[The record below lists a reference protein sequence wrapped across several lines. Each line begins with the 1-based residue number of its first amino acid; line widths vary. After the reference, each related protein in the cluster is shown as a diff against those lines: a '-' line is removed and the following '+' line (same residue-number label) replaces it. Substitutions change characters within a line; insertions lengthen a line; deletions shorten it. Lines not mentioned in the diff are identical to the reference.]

1 MRMLVALAVLALGS
15 VHAEAQAL
23 MYPPT
28 PADRAAVVS
37 KGWAPSR
44 DAIQKALTQAYQG
57 GGPSRPGST
66 GVTSFR
72 GWLLLW
78 KWCDILSRN
87 EREEAARFFR
97 DHSRVVGSEGTV
109 KIVGPGISVPA
120 DLARPS
126 RAQVDDLLANNWRRK
141 EALQRLLEDDFAD
154 PEDRSIAEGLKPE
167 VLAEWVNDPDIT
179 RILFQNISPSDYAP
193 AVLKNLQDI
202 RLASPEKYRQYKSLA
217 VALSLVYD
225 QRYPQFWPHR
235 QVPPSDVPLKQ
246 QSIADRFAW
255 WVSANET
262 KGALLDMRT
271 LGPEQIKFIV
281 DAPLDSS
288 EFEWARKNVKFL
300 RSDFAKTF
308 SSIAYDRNRLAE
320 GVYDWPGGEY
330 TLEDIRQKGG
340 ICVDQAYFAM
350 VAGKA
355 KCLPTLF
362 FTGQGTDGGHAW
374 FGYMKS
380 DDKWELDCGR
390 YENQNYSVG
399 EALDPQT
406 WRPISDHELRLLAQ
420 RFRDKLE
427 FVASQDDILLA
438 GVFEAQGDTAKAAK
452 AYESAIQAC
461 AMNPSAWDAKES
473 FLLRTGASQETLK
486 AFHKAA
492 LAQFSND
499 RDRKASH
506 QAALAEIVRKEGD
519 EEEAGALEKSIVSQ
533 NKKQR
538 SDLSIEMAA
547 RQLEDLLDKKK
558 YEEAFAVYRKQVNS
572 LGKTGGGNFFF
583 AVVNPYV
590 SALTESGDKE
600 RARDALKLAR
610 KAMSPDR
617 DSPLESAL
625 RALEKDV
632 N

>member
-1 MRMLVALAVLALGS
+1 MNAG
-15 VHAEAQAL
+15 AQAL

-28 PADRAAVVS
+28 PADRAGVIS

-44 DAIQKALTQAYQG
+44 DAIQKALTDVYQG

-78 KWCDILSRN
+78 KWCDLLSRN
-87 EREEAARFFR
+87 ERDEAERFFR
-97 DHSRVVGSEGTV
+97 DHCRVVDGTV
-109 KIVGPGISVPA
+109 KIVAPGISVPPE
-120 DLARPS
+120 LARPS
-126 RAQVDDLLANNWRRK
+126 RAEIDSLLANDWRRK
-141 EALQRLLEDDFAD
+141 EALQALLEEDFAN
-154 PEDRSIAEGLKPE
+154 PADRSIAEGLKPE
-167 VLAEWVNDPDIT
+167 ILAEWVNDPDIT
-179 RILFQNISPSDYAP
+179 RLLFQNISPSDYTP

-202 RLASPEKYRQYKSLA
+202 RLAAPDKYRQYKALA

-225 QRYPQFWPHR
+225 QRYPQFWPHH
-235 QVPPSDVPLKQ
+235 QVPPKDVPLKQ
-246 QSIADRFAW
+246 QAIANRFAW
-255 WVSANET
+255 WVNASET

-281 DAPLDSS
+281 DAPLDPS
-288 EFEWARKNVKFL
+288 EFEWARKNVKYL

-308 SSIAYDRNRLAE
+308 SSISYDRNRLSQAM
-320 GVYDWPGGEY
+320 YDWPDGEY
-330 TLEDIRQKGG
+330 TLENIRQKGG

-350 VAGKA
+350 IAGKA

-380 DDKWELDCGR
+380 DDKWDLDCGR

-406 WRPISDHELRLLAQ
+406 WRPISDHELKLLAQ

-438 GVFEAQGDTAKAAK
+438 GVFEAQGDSAKAAR

-461 AMNPSAWDAKES
+461 AMNPSGWDAKES
-473 FLLRTGASQETLK
+473 FLLRTGASQDALRT
-486 AFHKAA
+486 FHKAA
-492 LAQFSND
+492 LVQFAND
-499 RDRKASH
+499 RDRKARH

-547 RQLEDLLDKKK
+547 RQLEDLVEKKR
-558 YEEAFAVYRKQVNS
+558 YDEAFAAYRKQVNS

-583 AVVNPYV
+583 AVVRPYV
-590 SALTESGDKE
+590 NALTDSGDKD

-617 DSPLESAL
+617 ESPLESAL
-625 RALEKDV
+625 AALEKEV